1 MKKDWEKKKKKKKTN
16 KASFLFL
23 HTLNLQ
29 VPQVTHTHTSPCH
42 YKYILAGM
50 VRRNKSLKL
59 NVFGCLG
66 SFLQCILHPM
76 ILRLDVIGWSVILK
90 VVIDVDVARI

>member
-1 MKKDWEKKKKKKKTN
+1 MCVFSSLFNFFVWQFFIKLKSLICQLLDEEGLGKEKKEKKTN

-29 VPQVTHTHTSPCH
+29 VTVTHTHTSPCH

-59 NVFGCLG
+59 NVFGCL
-66 SFLQCILHPM
+66 
-76 ILRLDVIGWSVILK
+76 
-90 VVIDVDVARI
+90 